1 MFRFHEAMQSMYH
14 RHIEATLCV
23 CIAKTQVTQF
33 RNFPNISTTTGDR
46 EDPIRV
52 PEVGL
57 WSSTETFGVSFM
69 GKQKKPLKIHHFT
82 DMFLPI
88 KLQFLPTSTY
98 LTKIVVT
105 GLLKTGIIELAELPN
120 VTKML
125 MYKIWVYLIGALVH
139 IS

>member
-1 MFRFHEAMQSMYH
+1 
-14 RHIEATLCV
+14 
-23 CIAKTQVTQF
+23 
-33 RNFPNISTTTGDR
+33 
-46 EDPIRV
+46 
-52 PEVGL
+52 
-57 WSSTETFGVSFM
+57 M

-125 MYKIWVYLIGALVH
+125 MYKI
-139 IS
+139 